1 MPTIDVDGLPTYYE
15 IEGPNDAPVL
25 TLAHGQA
32 FDLTVWRSQV
42 PYFGDRFRVL
52 CPDLRGHGRTGN
64 GDETELRISHIA
76 GDIVGLWDALRV
88 ARSHF
93 VGTSLGGFAG
103 YELALEYPERVS
115 SVTFAAT
122 QAHMP
127 ESTVRAIRKRISGL
141 KEPGASMVPLV
152 DILLERYVSDGYKE
166 RDPDGF
172 SALEEIVARGSA
184 MGYALTSDATLA
196 MNYDPRLGDIRVP
209 TMVIA
214 GALDQSTPP
223 GRMQLYQERIAGAQM
238 AVVPDAGHLP
248 NVENSKGF
256 NSVLAGFLDTLEG
269 QT

>member
-1 MPTIDVDGLPTYYE
+1 MPTINVGGLPTYYE
-15 IEGPNDAPVL
+15 IEGPDDAPVL

-32 FDLTVWRSQV
+32 FDLTVWWAQV
-42 PYFGDRFRVL
+42 PYFRDRFRVL
-52 CPDLRGHGRTGN
+52 CPDLRGHGRTGD
-64 GDETELRISHIA
+64 GDETELRISHVA
-76 GDIVGLWDALRV
+76 GDIVGLWDAMGV

-103 YELALEYPERVS
+103 YELALECPERLS

-127 ESTVRAIRKRISGL
+127 ESTVCAIRKRTFGL

-152 DILLERYVSDGYKE
+152 DVLLERYVSDGYKE

-172 SALEEIVARGSA
+172 SALGEIVARGSA
-184 MGYALTSDATLA
+184 MGDALTSDATLA
-196 MNYDPRLGDIRVP
+196 MNYDPRIGDIRVP

-223 GRMQLYQERIAGAQM
+223 DRMQLYQERISGAQM

-248 NVENSKGF
+248 NVENPEGF
-256 NSVLAGFLDTLEG
+256 NRALAGFLDALEG

>member
-1 MPTIDVDGLPTYYE
+1 MPTIIVGGLPTYYE
-15 IEGPNDAPVL
+15 IEGPDDAPVL

-32 FDLTVWRSQV
+32 FDLTVWWDQV
-42 PYFGDRFRVL
+42 PYFRDRFRVL
-52 CPDLRGHGRTGN
+52 CPDLRGHGRTGD
-64 GDETELRISHIA
+64 GDETELRISHVA
-76 GDIVGLWDALRV
+76 GDIVGLWDAMGV

-103 YELALEYPERVS
+103 YELALECPERLS

-127 ESTVRAIRKRISGL
+127 ESTVRAIRKRTSGL

-152 DILLERYVSDGYKE
+152 DVLLERYVSDGYKE

-172 SALEEIVARGSA
+172 SALGEIVARGSA

-196 MNYDPRLGDIRVP
+196 MNYDPRIGDIRVP

-223 GRMQLYQERIAGAQM
+223 DRMQLYQERISGAQM
-238 AVVPDAGHLP
+238 AIVPDAGHLP
-248 NVENSKGF
+248 NVENPEGF
-256 NSVLAGFLDTLEG
+256 NRALAGFLDALEG
-269 QT
+269 QM

>member
-15 IEGPNDAPVL
+15 IEGPDDAPVL
-25 TLAHGQA
+25 TFAHGQA

-42 PYFGDRFRVL
+42 LCFGDRFRVL
-52 CPDLRGHGRTGN
+52 CPDQRGHGRTGN
-64 GDETELRISHIA
+64 GDETELRISHVA

-103 YELALEYPERVS
+103 YELALEYPDRLS

-127 ESTVRAIRKRISGL
+127 ESTVRAIRKRNYGL

-166 RDPDGF
+166 RDPDARRHPGADHGYCRRTG
-172 SALEEIVARGSA
+172 SVHATGPDAALSGAYSGSA
-184 MGYALTSDATLA
+184 NGCC
-196 MNYDPRLGDIRVP
+196 
-209 TMVIA
+209 A
-214 GALDQSTPP
+214 GCRPSAECGESQ
-223 GRMQLYQERIAGAQM
+223 R
-238 AVVPDAGHLP
+238 
-248 NVENSKGF
+248 F
-256 NSVLAGFLDTLEG
+256 
-269 QT
+269 